1 MNMINQK
8 IGEIHS
14 HSPKDF
20 VRFCVIVKP
29 LGGAQVK
36 STKDK
41 VEGTTQE
48 DHPEC
53 YKILHEH
60 PVGFFYFKCCCLDY

>member
-14 HSPKDF
+14 QSPKDF

-41 VEGTTQE
+41 VEGTTR
-48 DHPEC
+48 
-53 YKILHEH
+53 
-60 PVGFFYFKCCCLDY
+60 GG